1 MKKELEEDIT
11 NLNKMVQEDNKIDS
25 NELRIALLGSI
36 NGILSL
42 QEKKFINLSE
52 VKVLQKGE
60 EDQKTLV
67 EVSTVQGDLR
77 KTLLDTAAKLIE
89 DTMENL

>member
-1 MKKELEEDIT
+1 MKKELEEGIT

>member
-1 MKKELEEDIT
+1 MKEELKEDIT

>member
-11 NLNKMVQEDNKIDS
+11 NLKKMVQEDNKIDS